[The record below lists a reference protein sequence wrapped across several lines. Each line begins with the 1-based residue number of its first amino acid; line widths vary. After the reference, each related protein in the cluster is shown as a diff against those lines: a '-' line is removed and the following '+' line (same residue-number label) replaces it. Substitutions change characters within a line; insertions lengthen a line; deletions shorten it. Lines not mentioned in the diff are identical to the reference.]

1 MVNKIQ
7 TQGKLYYGWWVLLSC
22 TIGLIVGPGQFA
34 FGSLGLFIIPLHDEF
49 GWSRYEISL
58 STTIFTFSLIFFM
71 PIVGKLVDRFGSK
84 EVLLPSML
92 IIGLSLATIPLVL
105 SQLWHLLAIF
115 FIMGSLGAA
124 ANSLPFMLAISS
136 WFDKRRGVAIG
147 IAMAGSGLGYAAVPP
162 VIQYVNSTFGWH
174 FGYYTLAAI
183 ILLFAIPIIVIL
195 FRNKPAE
202 MGLLPDG
209 VKDLNDTEN
218 TKQELS
224 GMNRHAALRDRN
236 FWLLVIIFSMIAFCL
251 FGLLIHIIPMLS
263 DRGMSRADAAK
274 AASLIG
280 ITILIVRVPIGYL
293 MDRMFAPRV
302 AQCCFLISTLGIAIL
317 ASGAS
322 GFSTYIAAIL
332 VGFSIGAEIDLLAF
346 LTGRYF
352 GLKNYGEVF
361 GMLFASMML
370 GVSLGPPTFG
380 FCFDTMGDY
389 SLVLYLSCLIMI
401 AATIITHLLPDYST
415 LKKA

>member
-1 MVNKIQ
+1 MVDTVAK
-7 TQGKLYYGWWVLLSC
+7 QGKLYYGWWVLLAC
-22 TIGLIVGPGQFA
+22 IIGLLVGPGQFA
-34 FGSLGLFIIPLHDEF
+34 FGSLGLFIIPLEEEF
-49 GWSRYEISL
+49 GWSRIEISL
-58 STTIFTFSLIFFM
+58 STTIFTISLIFFM

-92 IIGLSLATIPLVL
+92 VIGLSLMTIPLVL
-105 SQLWHLLAIF
+105 SELWHLFVLF

-174 FGYYTLAAI
+174 WGYYTLAAI
-183 ILLFAIPIIVIL
+183 ILLFAIPLIILL
-195 FRNKPAE
+195 FRNKPADV
-202 MGLLPDG
+202 GLLPDG
-209 VKDLNDTEN
+209 IMDSN
-218 TKQELS
+218 TAKNSEQELS
-224 GMNRHAALRDRN
+224 GMSRHAVLRNRN

-251 FGLLIHIIPMLS
+251 FGLLIHTVPMLS
-263 DRGMSRADAAK
+263 DRGMPRTNAAYV
-274 AASLIG
+274 ASLIG

-293 MDRMFAPRV
+293 MDRVFAPRV
-302 AQCCFLISTLGIAIL
+302 AQCCFLISAIGIGIL

-322 GFSTYIAAIL
+322 GFPTYIAAIL

-346 LTGRYF
+346 LCGRYF

-361 GMLFASMML
+361 GLLFASMML
-370 GVSLGPPTFG
+370 GVSLGPPSFG
-380 FCFDTMGDY
+380 LCFDMMGDY
-389 SLVLYLSCLIMI
+389 TFVLYLSCLLMI
-401 AATIITHLLPDYST
+401 TAALVTHLLPPYPDHAAT
-415 LKKA
+415 